1 MVVIQQ
7 SNLIQQIKEDFYLK
21 EVQLQ
26 HKSTECDEFIAGTF
40 IVIMLVFVAEIM
52 EKESDHLIHKFSSQY
67 FIFLNKVTFHMVF
80 SSIKSEC
87 H

>member
-1 MVVIQQ
+1 M
-7 SNLIQQIKEDFYLK
+7 
-21 EVQLQ
+21 
-26 HKSTECDEFIAGTF
+26 
-40 IVIMLVFVAEIM
+40 VIMLVFLAEIM
-52 EKESDHLIHKFSSQY
+52 EKESDHLFYKFSSQY